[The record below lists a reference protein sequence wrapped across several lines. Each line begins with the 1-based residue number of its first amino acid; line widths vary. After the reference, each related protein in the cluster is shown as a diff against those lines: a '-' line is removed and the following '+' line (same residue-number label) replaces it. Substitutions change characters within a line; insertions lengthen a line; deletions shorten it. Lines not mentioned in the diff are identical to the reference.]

1 MRSIYCFDLVLY
13 CCFLGG
19 CDVTVFTLVI
29 RPSNKHAAM
38 NYLWIEGML
47 QAGGFIGFNLDV
59 PDFTGTVYRHY
70 IWVLRVKETVNA

>member
-1 MRSIYCFDLVLY
+1 
-13 CCFLGG
+13 
-19 CDVTVFTLVI
+19 
-29 RPSNKHAAM
+29 M